1 MMKKIK
7 VAVLALV
14 MAVILP
20 GNTVLAEASQTTTY
34 TYTIVDTDAEDGN
47 INWTRTQDA
56 YIPERTITRMG
67 LNAPADMYINEEN
80 VMYIADTG
88 NKRIITYDIGQGPKV
103 LINPVITKK
112 SGKQT
117 CEEGCLSSPN
127 VFGMVDRPKQII
139 VEAFDIDGNK
149 VKIKAEDLEAVVLC
163 HEIDHLDGKL
173 FLDVAYDMYTLTEE
187 EIAQAKAE
195 SEAEYNKKNNK
206 NSKSNKK
213 NKNRK

>member
-1 MMKKIK
+1 MAIRVVRYDNDEILRKRSKEIEVIDNKIRELSLDMLDTMYK
-7 VAVLALV
+7 YDGVGLA
-14 MAVILP
+14 APQIGIL
-20 GNTVLAEASQTTTY
+20 
-34 TYTIVDTDAEDGN
+34 
-47 INWTRTQDA
+47 
-56 YIPERTITRMG
+56 
-67 LNAPADMYINEEN
+67 
-80 VMYIADTG
+80 
-88 NKRIITYDIGQGPKV
+88 KRIITYDIGQGPKV